1 VCAGADSD
9 GTHASPERP
18 ETVQQEG
25 WPAPLNR
32 AWELVFPS
40 MAQLVRRV
48 SGLPRGIDNPRRV
61 TERFPDTRE
70 GRQAADG
77 WAKGLDDPRT
87 FYDVRTRID
96 GRVVNKSF
104 TTRKAADAWATQIS
118 HDKLTGVAIDPR
130 SGDELF
136 SHYAQRWLDTR
147 RVKGR
152 PLAPKTLELYRVLLR
167 AHIEP
172 TFSNRQLSA
181 ITPEAV
187 RRWHAKVSI
196 DSSAMSAAKSYRLL
210 RAILATAVADGLIQA
225 NPCRVRGAGT
235 ERSVERPIVG
245 PELVLE
251 LADAIGARWNVLVLL
266 AGFGGLRL
274 GELLA
279 LRRRHIDLAAGT
291 VTVEEQVVSL
301 DGGRRIL
308 TEPKTEAGRRV
319 VALPQLV
326 LDSLAEHL
334 DGIGEDANS
343 LLFPTEGGGLLPTT
357 TFYKHWRRARHQV
370 GHDELHLHDLR
381 HGRHPCRLDRRHR
394 ARADGP
400 PRPCQPRRQ
409 PPLPARRQ
417 GPGPGHRRRSR
428 RHPPRPPETRRAINA
443 R

>member
-1 VCAGADSD
+1 
-9 GTHASPERP
+9 
-18 ETVQQEG
+18 
-25 WPAPLNR
+25 
-32 AWELVFPS
+32 

-48 SGLPRGIDNPRRV
+48 SGLPRDVDYPRRV
-61 TERFPDTRE
+61 IERFPDTRE
-70 GRQAADG
+70 GRQAADA
-77 WAKGLDDPRT
+77 WAKGLDHPRT
-87 FYDVRTRID
+87 FYDIRTRID
-96 GRVVNKSF
+96 GRVVTKSF
-104 TTRKAADAWATQIS
+104 ATRKAADAWATQVG
-118 HDKLTGVAIDPR
+118 HDKLKGVAIDPR
-130 SGDELF
+130 SGTELF
-136 SHYAQRWLDTR
+136 ADYARSWLDTR
-147 RVKGR
+147 RVKGW
-152 PLAPKTLELYRVLLR
+152 PLAPKTLELYGLLLR
-167 AHIEP
+167 VHIGP
-172 TFSNRQLSA
+172 TFANHQLSA

-187 RRWHAKVSI
+187 RRWHAKVSS
-196 DSSAMSAAKSYRLL
+196 DSGAMSAAKSYRLL
-210 RAILATAVADGLIQA
+210 RAILSTAVADGLIQA

-251 LADAIGARWNVLVLL
+251 LADAMTARFRAIVLL

-279 LRRRHIDLAAGT
+279 LRRRHVDLAAGT
-291 VTVEEQVVSL
+291 VTVEEQMVSL
-301 DGGRRIL
+301 DRGRRLL

-381 HGRHPCRLDRRHR
+381 HAAGTLAAWTGATERELMARLGH
-394 ARADGP
+394 AN
-400 PRPCQPRRQ
+400 
-409 PPLPARRQ
+409 PAA
-417 GPGPGHRRRSR
+417 SR
-428 RHPPRPPETRRAINA
+428 RYQHAARDRDRAIAAGLDVILRGLQKSDA

>member
-1 VCAGADSD
+1 
-9 GTHASPERP
+9 
-18 ETVQQEG
+18 
-25 WPAPLNR
+25 
-32 AWELVFPS
+32 

-48 SGLPRGIDNPRRV
+48 TGLPQGIETPRRV
-61 TERFPDTRE
+61 TRRFPDTRG
-70 GRQAADG
+70 GRQAADS
-77 WAKGLDDPRT
+77 WAKGLDDSRT

-96 GRVVNKSF
+96 GRVVTKSF
-104 TTRKAADAWATQIS
+104 TTRKTADAWATQVD
-118 HDKLTGVAIDPR
+118 HDKLTGIAIDPR

-172 TFSNRQLSA
+172 TFSSRQLSA

-187 RRWHAKVSI
+187 RRWHAKVSN

-210 RAILATAVADGLIQA
+210 RAILATAVADGRIQA
-225 NPCRVRGAGT
+225 NPCRVRGAGM

-251 LADAIGARWNVLVLL
+251 LADAMTARFRAMVLL

-279 LRRRHIDLAAGT
+279 LRRRHVDLAAGT
-291 VTVEEQVVSL
+291 VTVEEQMVSL
-301 DGGRRIL
+301 DHGRRLL

-326 LDSLAEHL
+326 LDALGEHL
-334 DGIGEDANS
+334 ESIGDDADS
-343 LLFPTEGGGLLPTT
+343 LLFPAEAGGLLPTT
-357 TFYKHWRRARHQV
+357 TYYKHWRRARHHV

-381 HGRHPCRLDRRHR
+381 HAAGTLAAWTGATERELMARLGH
-394 ARADGP
+394 AN
-400 PRPCQPRRQ
+400 
-409 PPLPARRQ
+409 PAA
-417 GPGPGHRRRSR
+417 SR
-428 RHPPRPPETRRAINA
+428 RYQHAARDRDRAIAAGLDVILQGLQKSDA

>member
-1 VCAGADSD
+1 MEH
-9 GTHASPERP
+9 TL
-18 ETVQQEG
+18 
-25 WPAPLNR
+25 PLNDLR
-32 AWELVFPS
+32 PSSRKVGQHRSIARWELVFPS

-96 GRVVNKSF
+96 GRVVTKSF
-104 TTRKAADAWATQIS
+104 TTRKAADAWATQIA

-136 SHYAQRWLDTR
+136 AHYAHRWLDTR

-152 PLAPKTLELYRVLLR
+152 PLAPKTLELYGVLLR

-172 TFSNRQLSA
+172 TFSSRQLSA

-187 RRWHAKVSI
+187 RRWHAKVSS

-210 RAILATAVADGLIQA
+210 RAILATAVADGLVQA

-251 LADAIGARWNVLVLL
+251 LADAI
-266 AGFGGLRL
+266 
-274 GELLA
+274 
-279 LRRRHIDLAAGT
+279 D
-291 VTVEEQVVSL
+291 
-301 DGGRRIL
+301 
-308 TEPKTEAGRRV
+308 
-319 VALPQLV
+319 
-326 LDSLAEHL
+326 
-334 DGIGEDANS
+334 
-343 LLFPTEGGGLLPTT
+343 
-357 TFYKHWRRARHQV
+357 
-370 GHDELHLHDLR
+370 
-381 HGRHPCRLDRRHR
+381 
-394 ARADGP
+394 
-400 PRPCQPRRQ
+400 
-409 PPLPARRQ
+409 
-417 GPGPGHRRRSR
+417 
-428 RHPPRPPETRRAINA
+428 RAIGTCWSSSPA
-443 R
+443 SAACALASSSRFGAATST

>member
-1 VCAGADSD
+1 
-9 GTHASPERP
+9 
-18 ETVQQEG
+18 
-25 WPAPLNR
+25 
-32 AWELVFPS
+32 

-96 GRVVNKSF
+96 GRVVTKSF
-104 TTRKAADAWATQIS
+104 ATRKAADAWTTQIA

-130 SGDELF
+130 SGTELF
-136 SHYAQRWLDTR
+136 SHYAHRWLDTR

-152 PLAPKTLELYRVLLR
+152 PLAPKTLELYGVLLR

-172 TFSNRQLSA
+172 TFSRRQLSA

-187 RRWHAKVSI
+187 RRWHAKVSS

-381 HGRHPCRLDRRHR
+381 HAAGTLAAWTGATERELMARLGH
-394 ARADGP
+394 AN
-400 PRPCQPRRQ
+400 
-409 PPLPARRQ
+409 PAA
-417 GPGPGHRRRSR
+417 SR
-428 RHPPRPPETRRAINA
+428 RYQHAARDRDRAIAAGLDVILQGLQKRDA